1 LLIDKI
7 IEINGY
13 EYIKNKIKQTSLL
26 TIRVELHY
34 AVPSFLTF
42 SGQEQNLGI
51 TDATTVKNVTC
62 FMFLI
67 KPIK

>member
-1 LLIDKI
+1 MLIDKI
-7 IEINGY
+7 TEINGY
-13 EYIKNKIKQTSLL
+13 ECIKNKIKQTSLL
-26 TIRVELHY
+26 TIRVELYY

-51 TDATTVKNVTC
+51 TDDTTVKNVTC
-62 FMFLI
+62 FMFFI